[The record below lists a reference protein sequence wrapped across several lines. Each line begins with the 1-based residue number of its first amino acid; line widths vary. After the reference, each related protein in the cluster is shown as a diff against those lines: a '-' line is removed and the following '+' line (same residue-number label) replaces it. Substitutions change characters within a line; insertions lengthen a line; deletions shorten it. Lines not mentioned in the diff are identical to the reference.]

1 MKTSARTFRLPTLP
15 AVAVQLLNVFSD
27 PDVAIREVARLIESD
42 PALAAKILKAANSAQ
57 FGCGRGIADISRAL
71 TLLGK
76 RTVTSL
82 ALGFSLSDVATGK
95 GPQKDLF
102 QDYWLQAVVRAIT
115 CELLGRRFARG
126 KEGELFVGG
135 LLSSIG
141 SLALLHSEPTA
152 YADLKTKADGNDRN
166 LLTLQRDAYGTDA
179 VTLTAQLLGQWKL
192 PAEIISAIQ
201 DQSRE
206 ISFFEE
212 TDPKEVTIFDKA
224 VAVGATMGEFLCR
237 QKRAVALIRIH
248 ELMGMFFNVPE
259 KEIDEF
265 IGQVQERLAGSA
277 DMFRTDASHIPVT
290 SEILANAMEQLSELA
305 ALALKDSTAPNS
317 HDVLEENGRLRRRV
331 EELTRRST
339 IDPLTHVF
347 NRGYLTERLM
357 EQVAVAR
364 LRQQRLGLIFIDVD
378 HFKKVNDTHGHA
390 AGDRVLE
397 LIARAIEGEVR
408 ASDVLGRYGGEEFI
422 VLLGPTDLSGLE
434 RVGERIRYR
443 IAQEVIEYEGK
454 RIPVTAS
461 IGGVVMGPPAESD
474 GFQDR
479 LVEYADAAMYVA
491 KRGGRD
497 QVILIHV
504 DEEGNQQQV
513 SPAKTPEVRA
523 SA

>member
-1 MKTSARTFRLPTLP
+1 MKSSVRTFRLPTLP

-82 ALGFSLSDVATGK
+82 ALGFSLSEVATGK
-95 GPQKDLF
+95 GPQKELF
-102 QDYWLQAVVRAIT
+102 QEYWLQAVVRAIT
-115 CELLGRRFARG
+115 CELIGRRFARG

-141 SLALLHSEPTA
+141 SLALMHSEPAA
-152 YADLKTKADGNDRN
+152 YAELRGKAEGSDRQ
-166 LLTLQRDAYGTDA
+166 LIALQQDAYGTDSI
-179 VTLTAQLLGQWKL
+179 TLTAQLLGQWKL
-192 PAEIISAIQ
+192 PPEIISAIQ
-201 DQSRE
+201 EQARDVA
-206 ISFFEE
+206 FFEE
-212 TDPKEVTIFDKA
+212 ADPKDVTIFDKGIT
-224 VAVGATMGEFLCR
+224 VAATMGEFLCR
-237 QKRAVALIRIH
+237 EKRAVALIRIH
-248 ELMGMFFNVPE
+248 ELMGLFFNIPE
-259 KEIDEF
+259 KEIEEF
-265 IGQVQERLAGSA
+265 IAQVQERLAGSSE
-277 DMFRTDASHIPVT
+277 MFRTDTSHLPMT
-290 SEILANAMEQLSELA
+290 SEILSQAMEQLSELA
-305 ALALKDSTAPNS
+305 ALALKDSTSPNS

-347 NRGYLTERLM
+347 NRGYLTERLT

-364 LRQQRLGLIFIDVD
+364 LREQRLGLIFIDVD
-378 HFKKVNDTHGHA
+378 YFKKVNDTYGHS

-397 LIARAIEGEVR
+397 MVARAIEGEVR

-422 VLLGPTDLSGLE
+422 VLLGPTDLPGLE
-434 RVGERIRYR
+434 RVGERIRHR
-443 IAQEVIEYEGK
+443 IAHEVIEYEGQ

-461 IGGVVMGPPAESD
+461 IGGVVMGPPGESTD
-474 GFQDR
+474 FQER
-479 LVEYADAAMYVA
+479 LIEYADAAMYAA

-497 QVILIHV
+497 QVVLLQI
-504 DEEGNQQQV
+504 DPDGNQQQV
-513 SPAKTPEVRA
+513 SPAKTLATPA
-523 SA
+523 